1 MRILSLLVLLFVLLF
16 AGCRAGTVGG
26 ISLSVGSFER
36 GLWFDHDQRGYQAG
50 GVGMKF
56 DIVAGHMIRPV
67 PKFWKPNQNPWKGD
81 EPWFVIRCPM
91 IGPFISLALGEK
103 GVYFGFKTFE
113 VSEHHR
119 SLERYGKWMHENE
132 FPQSEA
138 PNVFMQASATIRRTR
153 WK

>member
-1 MRILSLLVLLFVLLF
+1 MRFLSLLFVLLF

-36 GLWFDHDQRGYQAG
+36 GLWFDQDKKGYQDG

-67 PKFWKPNQNPWKGD
+67 PKFWKPDQNPWKGD

-91 IGPFISLALGEK
+91 IGPFISLACGQTGMYL
-103 GVYFGFKTFE
+103 GFKTFE
-113 VSEHHR
+113 VRDYHR
-119 SLERYGKWMHENE
+119 SPERYGNWMHENE

-138 PNVFMQASATIRRTR
+138 PNVFIQPSATIRRTR